1 MRRSDRAVEVIAPGG
16 HLGFCV
22 GWPAWP
28 LSRVAAQPPW
38 LRARVRDSVMEL
50 VGADPAAHTL
60 WRNTRSCPRLT
71 RTGRT
76 RRGCST
82 QRVDFGGAAIGSG
95 SLRCTRTAVL
105 PHHRFPI
112 SLACQS
118 PAGGVVRPGPG
129 IVGRGFASRTSTTSH
144 TPVVGPTS
152 ISTTTQHVATHI
164 AGNSRDPN
172 MLYASIRWRCSGIAM
187 RP

>member
-28 LSRVAAQPPW
+28 LSWVAAQPPW

-118 PAGGVVRPGPG
+118 PAGGVGRPARQQSEALRVNG
-129 IVGRGFASRTSTTSH
+129 IDNFIGRR
-144 TPVVGPTS
+144 
-152 ISTTTQHVATHI
+152 ATFDL
-164 AGNSRDPN
+164 GDDRLVD
-172 MLYASIRWRCSGIAM
+172 MYGCQLRWE
-187 RP
+187 